1 MFSKLMRAVCLLL
14 AVTHTGLGVLALRAG
29 DWVGAMEGLAILILA
44 VVIWFA
50 APPGAEALERPRIGT
65 RRLRL
70 GLYYAVIALACVAGF
85 SFFWGVADASVN
97 ERAGSSTPI
106 LLVLVLLIPLLH
118 AEHRDRAAP

>member
-14 AVTHTGLGVLALRAG
+14 AVTHTGLGVLALRVG
-29 DWVGAMEGLAILILA
+29 DWVGALEGLAILLL
-44 VVIWFA
+44 VVVVWFA
-50 APPGAEALERPRIGT
+50 APPGASALERPRIGT

-70 GLYYAVIALACVAGF
+70 GVYYAVIALACVAGL
-85 SFFWGVADASVN
+85 SFFWGVADAGATG
-97 ERAGSSTPI
+97 RAGSSTPM